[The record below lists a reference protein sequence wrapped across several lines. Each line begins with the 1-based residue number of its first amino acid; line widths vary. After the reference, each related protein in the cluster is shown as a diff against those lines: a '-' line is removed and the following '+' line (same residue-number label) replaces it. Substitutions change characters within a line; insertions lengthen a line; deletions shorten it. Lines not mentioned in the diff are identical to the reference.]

1 MTPGNKRA
9 GTATRITFLSSNEN
23 CLLPWR
29 ERSGVAAHVSA
40 KGTHRAGHRSRL
52 LNSMLYS

>member
-1 MTPGNKRA
+1 MMPGNERV

-29 ERSGVAAHVSA
+29 ERSRVAAHDGA
-40 KGTHRAGHRSRL
+40 KGTHPG
-52 LNSMLYS
+52 

>member
-23 CLLPWR
+23 CLLLWR
-29 ERSGVAAHVSA
+29 ERSGVAAHGRRERHAPGGASFQVVEQ
-40 KGTHRAGHRSRL
+40 HVI
-52 LNSMLYS
+52 